1 MEFEPHPYQQYITE
15 QMLKKKKIIAIVDM
29 GLGKTVCT
37 LTALNNLL
45 FDAFENQRVLV
56 IAPLRVA
63 ENTWPD
69 EINKWNHLKTFKVS
83 KILGT
88 ENKRIEALQNRADI
102 YVINRENVKWLID
115 YQVKQ
120 RKWPF
125 DVLVIDE
132 SSSFKNNQS
141 QRFKALRKVASITDR
156 VIELT
161 GTPSP
166 NGLMDLWPQIYLL
179 DQGER
184 LGKTITAYRN
194 TFFNPGQRNK
204 NVIFNYVPK
213 AGAEEDIYRRIQD
226 IAVSLTAA
234 DHLKMPPRVD
244 NIIKLKMPPNI
255 KALYDEMEEECILE
269 LEKEEVVAAGSR
281 AVVTNKLL
289 QMANGAVYGED
300 RKVSHIHDIKLDALQ
315 EIIENNEGKPIMV
328 FYNYQHD
335 YDRLMERFKD
345 LQPGTLKTRE
355 DIEKWNKGEVRLLLA
370 HPASMGH
377 GLNLQAGGN
386 IIVWFGL
393 TWSLELYLQANA
405 RLYRQGQQ
413 QAVIINHLVMEK
425 TVDTDVLRALTSKR
439 VNQDELI
446 EAVKARIAEN
456 KKGGTK

>member
-1 MEFEPHPYQQYITE
+1 MFNRFEI
-15 QMLKKKKIIAIVDM
+15 
-29 GLGKTVCT
+29 GK
-37 LTALNNLL
+37 
-45 FDAFENQRVLV
+45 VLV

-63 ENTWPD
+63 DDTWPS
-69 EINKWNHLKTFKVS
+69 ELIKWDHLKNLKMSKV
-83 KILGT
+83 LGV
-88 ENKRIEALQNRADI
+88 EQKRIEALRARADI

-141 QRFKALRKVASITDR
+141 QRFKALRKVSGLTPR

-166 NGLMDLWPQIYLL
+166 NSLMDLWPQIYLL
-179 DQGER
+179 DGGEV

-213 AGAEEDIYRRIQD
+213 AGAEEEIYRRIQD

-300 RKVSHIHDIKLDALQ
+300 RKVIRIHDIKLDALQ
-315 EIIENNEGKPIMV
+315 EIIEDNEGKPIMV

-335 YDRLMERFKD
+335 YDRLLERFKD
-345 LQPGTLKTRE
+345 MNPGTLKTRE
-355 DIEKWNKGEVRLLLA
+355 DIERWNKGEVKLLLA

-405 RLYRQGQQ
+405 RLYRQGQKQ
-413 QAVIINHLVMEK
+413 TVIINHLVMEK
-425 TVDTDVLRALTSKR
+425 TVDIDVLHALTSKR

>member
-1 MEFEPHPYQQYITE
+1 MKFVPHPYQEYITE
-15 QMLKKKKIIAIVDM
+15 QILTKKKIIAIVDM

-37 LTALNNLL
+37 LTALNTLM
-45 FDAFENQRVLV
+45 FDAFENQKVLV

-63 ENTWPD
+63 DNTWPD
-69 EINKWNHLKTFKVS
+69 ELTKWDHLNTFKIS

-88 ENKRIEALQNRADI
+88 VDKRIEALKARADI

-115 YQVKQ
+115 FCVGKK
-120 RKWPF
+120 KWPF

-141 QRFKALRKVASITDR
+141 QRFKALRKVSAITER

-166 NGLMDLWPQIYLL
+166 NGLMDLWPQVYLL

-194 TFFNPGQRNK
+194 TFFNPGQRNR
-204 NVIFNYVPK
+204 NIVFSYVPK
-213 AGAEEDIYRRIQD
+213 AGAEEEIYNRIQD
-226 IAVSLTAA
+226 VAVSLTATN
-234 DHLKMPPRVD
+234 HLKMPPRMD
-244 NIIKLKMPPNI
+244 NIIKLKMPTNI
-255 KALYDEMEEECILE
+255 KALYNELEKECILE
-269 LEKEEVVAAGSR
+269 LEQQEVITAGSR

-300 RKVSHIHDIKLDALQ
+300 RKVIHIHDIKLDALQ
-315 EIIENNEGKPIMV
+315 EIIETNEGKPIMV

-335 YDRLMERFKD
+335 YDRLMERFEY
-345 LQPGTLKTRE
+345 LHPGTLKTRD
-355 DIEKWNKGEVRLLLA
+355 DIEKWNGGEVGLLLA

-405 RLYRQGQQ
+405 RLYRQGQK
-413 QAVIINHLVMEK
+413 QAVVINHLVIEG
-425 TVDTDVLRALTSKR
+425 TVDIDVMQALTTKR
-439 VNQDELI
+439 VSQDELI
-446 EAVKARIAEN
+446 EAVKARIN
-456 KKGGTK
+456 DSKGGAK

>member
-1 MEFEPHPYQQYITE
+1 MKFVPHPYQEYITE
-15 QMLKKKKIIAIVDM
+15 QILTKKKIIAIVDM

-37 LTALNNLL
+37 LTALNTLM
-45 FDAFENQRVLV
+45 FDAFENQKVLV

-63 ENTWPD
+63 DNTWPD
-69 EINKWNHLKTFKVS
+69 ELTKWDHLNTFKIS

-88 ENKRIEALQNRADI
+88 VDKRIEALKARADI

-115 YQVKQ
+115 FCVGKK
-120 RKWPF
+120 KWPF

-141 QRFKALRKVASITDR
+141 QRFKALRKVSAITER

-166 NGLMDLWPQIYLL
+166 NGLMDLWPQVYLL

-194 TFFNPGQRNK
+194 SFFNPGQRNR
-204 NVIFNYVPK
+204 NIVFSYVPK
-213 AGAEEDIYRRIQD
+213 AGAEEEIYNRIQD
-226 IAVSLTAA
+226 VAVSLTAA
-234 DHLKMPPRVD
+234 NHLKMPPRMD
-244 NIIKLKMPPNI
+244 NIIKLKMQTNI
-255 KALYDEMEEECILE
+255 KALYNELEKECILE
-269 LEKEEVVAAGSR
+269 LEQQEVITAGSR

-300 RKVSHIHDIKLDALQ
+300 RKVIHIHDIKLDALQ
-315 EIIENNEGKPIMV
+315 EIIETNEGKPIMV

-335 YDRLMERFKD
+335 YDRLMERFEY
-345 LQPGTLKTRE
+345 LHLGTLKTRD
-355 DIEKWNKGEVRLLLA
+355 DIEKWNRGEVGLLLA

-405 RLYRQGQQ
+405 RLYRQGQT
-413 QAVIINHLVMEK
+413 QAVVINHLVIEG
-425 TVDTDVLRALTSKR
+425 TVDIDVMQALTTKR
-439 VNQDELI
+439 VSQDELI
-446 EAVKARIAEN
+446 EAVKARIN
-456 KKGGTK
+456 DSKGGTK

>member
-1 MEFEPHPYQQYITE
+1 MFNRFEIN
-15 QMLKKKKIIAIVDM
+15 K
-29 GLGKTVCT
+29 
-37 LTALNNLL
+37 
-45 FDAFENQRVLV
+45 VLV

-63 ENTWPD
+63 ENTWPS
-69 EINKWNHLKTFKVS
+69 ELNKWDHLKTFKVS
-83 KILGT
+83 KVLGT
-88 ENKRIEALQNRADI
+88 EPRRIEALQARADI

-115 YQVKQ
+115 YQVKT

-141 QRFKALRKVASITDR
+141 QRFKALRKVASLTDR

-166 NGLMDLWPQIYLL
+166 NGLMDLWPQIFLL
-179 DQGER
+179 DQGQRIE
-184 LGKTITAYRN
+184 KTITAYRN
-194 TFFNPGQRNK
+194 TFFNPGKRNK
-204 NVIFNYVPK
+204 NVIFDYVPK
-213 AGAEEDIYRRIQD
+213 AGAEEEIYQRIQD

-234 DHLKMPPRVD
+234 DHLKMPERVD
-244 NIIKLKMPPNI
+244 NVIKLKMPATV
-255 KALYDEMEEECILE
+255 KAMYDELEEECILE
-269 LEKEEVVAAGSR
+269 LEKEEIVAAGSR
-281 AVVTNKLL
+281 AAVTNKLL

-300 RKVSHIHDIKLDALQ
+300 RKVSRIHDIKLDALQ
-315 EIIENNEGKPIMV
+315 EIVESNDGKPIMV

-345 LQPGTLKTRE
+345 LQPGTLRTRE
-355 DIEKWNKGEVRLLLA
+355 DIEKWNKGEIGLLLA

-413 QAVIINHLVMEK
+413 QTVIINHLVMGK
-425 TVDTDVLRALTSKR
+425 TVDEDVLRALTSKR

-456 KKGGTK
+456 KKGEVK

>member
-1 MEFEPHPYQQYITE
+1 M
-15 QMLKKKKIIAIVDM
+15 
-29 GLGKTVCT
+29 
-37 LTALNNLL
+37 
-45 FDAFENQRVLV
+45 

-69 EINKWNHLKTFKVS
+69 EVNKWEHLKTFKVS
-83 KILGT
+83 KVLGS
-88 ENKRIEALQNRADI
+88 ESKRIEALQARADI

-120 RKWPF
+120 KKWPF

-184 LGKTITAYRN
+184 LGRTITTYRN

-213 AGAEEDIYRRIQD
+213 AGAEEEIYRRIQD

-234 DHLKMPPRVD
+234 DNLKMPPRVD
-244 NIIKLKMPPNI
+244 NVIKLKMPQNI
-255 KALYDEMEEECILE
+255 KALYNELEEECILE
-269 LEKEEVVAAGSR
+269 LEKEETIVAGSR

-300 RKVSHIHDIKLDALQ
+300 RKVSRIHDIKLDALQ

-335 YDRLMERFKD
+335 HDRLMERFAD
-345 LQPGTLKTRE
+345 LNPGILKTRE
-355 DIEKWNKGEVRLLLA
+355 DIERWNNGEVRLLLA

-405 RLYRQGQQ
+405 RLYRQGQK
-413 QAVIINHLVMEK
+413 QAVIVNHLVMEG
-425 TVDTDVLRALTSKR
+425 TVDVDVLRALTSKR

-446 EAVKARIAEN
+446 EAVKARINEN
-456 KKGGTK
+456 KKGGSK